1 MSTDLKFFAEG
12 FSASANLKQVI
23 SNDEAVLM
31 ALARISDVCIDA
43 LADGHTIYF
52 FGNGGSAAD
61 AQHIAAELVG
71 TFLDKERPALRA
83 MALTTDTSILTSV
96 SNDLGYDKIFARQI
110 EGLGRSGD
118 VAIGISTSGNS
129 PNVLAGLQA
138 ARNKGLVTVGWTG
151 KGGGEVAACVDH
163 LFAVP
168 HTSTP
173 RIQEIHIT
181 AGHLLCEAIENAWN
195 TGRIKVNQR

>member
-110 EGLGRSGD
+110 EGLGRTGD

-151 KGGGEVAACVDH
+151 KGGGEVMRWG
-163 LFAVP
+163 
-168 HTSTP
+168 HTYKMI
-173 RIQEIHIT
+173 RDY
-181 AGHLLCEAIENAWN
+181 
-195 TGRIKVNQR
+195 